1 METYLLAQ
9 HRARASNLVDFVST
23 GFDFLS
29 LSPPPLLRSGKV
41 FKKVFLYSRIKFSAE
56 THCCVSSCLKDI
68 FCYKEKKTLT
78 EKILLQRQSDKG
90 FLTFLQ
96 QFFMFTVIMQNR
108 LSCTVKQRLMLISLY
123 IKDAVMKRL
132 KRIHSRL
139 VDRKI
144 IDVPQVNS
152 VKYAT
157 NWPR

>member
-1 METYLLAQ
+1 MFERHFLLQ
-9 HRARASNLVDFVST
+9 R
-23 GFDFLS
+23 
-29 LSPPPLLRSGKV
+29 
-41 FKKVFLYSRIKFSAE
+41 
-56 THCCVSSCLKDI
+56 
-68 FCYKEKKTLT
+68 KKTLT

-144 IDVPQVNS
+144 IDVP
-152 VKYAT
+152 
-157 NWPR
+157 